1 MLWCKI
7 TNMKEKNKG
16 RKKTTSCGGLV
27 WRLHENKVQV
37 LLIKQ
42 FAHKDR
48 WGIPKGHVDEG
59 ESLEECA
66 VREIREETGVEV
78 CLGVRLHDGFIK
90 NDAEDKTVVSWLAEP
105 VGSHEPNHNDPDSE
119 VADARWFDVDA
130 LPEIMVYQRAFVA
143 HGVNLIFQMIDDDA
157 IGRFKDVKKE

>member
-1 MLWCKI
+1 VLWCKI

-42 FAHKDR
+42 FAHKER
-48 WGIPKGHVDEG
+48 WGIPKGHIDAG
-59 ESLEECA
+59 ETLEECA
-66 VREIREETGVEV
+66 VREIREEAGVDV
-78 CLGVRLHDGFIK
+78 KLGVRLQDVFIK
-90 NDAEDKTVVSWLAEP
+90 NDAEDKTVVSWLAVP

-130 LPEIMVYQRAFVA
+130 LPEIMVYQRPLLASA
-143 HGVNLIFQMIDDDA
+143 VNSIFKMVEEDA
-157 IGRFKDVKKE
+157 KKS